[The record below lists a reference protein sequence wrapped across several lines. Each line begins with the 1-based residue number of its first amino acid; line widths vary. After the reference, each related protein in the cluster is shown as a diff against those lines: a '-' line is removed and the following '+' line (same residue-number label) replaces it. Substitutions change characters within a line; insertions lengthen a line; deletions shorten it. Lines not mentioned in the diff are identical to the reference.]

1 MPRAHKRHLTRT
13 ITQKRGIPPAPLCGV
28 RGLRVQVTRRP
39 NRVTCRRCLSLLSAS
54 TLVKAVPHHRVML

>member
-39 NRVTCRRCLSLLSAS
+39 NRVTCRRCLALLQ
-54 TLVKAVPHHRVML
+54 R